1 MCLNISSCLLSFDF
15 VTFASAGYCQYV
27 NYIGVSGETQ
37 RTLRLPS
44 LGHFDKTKGK
54 IKLANLTHKF
64 YFILYHMF
72 KAKY

>member
-1 MCLNISSCLLSFDF
+1 MF
-15 VTFASAGYCQYV
+15 VEFWFCYICSVEYCQYV
-27 NYIGVSGETQ
+27 NYIGVLDETQ

-64 YFILYHMF
+64 YFILFYRICSKQNI
-72 KAKY
+72 KAYT